1 MAVYTLNPT
10 VTVQDIDRIK
20 KAFGLDQPI
29 YVQYLKWAGGMA
41 TFDWGNS
48 FFGGR
53 SVRDTV
59 LERVPATFL
68 LMGTS
73 LALACICGVPIGVL
87 SAVKRYS
94 FFDYLATTGALVA
107 MSFPTF
113 WFGLMAIFL
122 FAVKLRLQPAGGM
135 DTTGT
140 EFSLIDRLLHLI
152 LPVTVL
158 ALVLIAQWSRY
169 ARNSVQM

>member
-73 LALACICGVPIGVL
+73 LALACICGVALGVL

-122 FAVKLRLQPAGGM
+122 FAVKLRLLPAGGM